1 MKRCPKCR
9 HEYSDK
15 TLEFCLEDGSRLI
28 SPVLTEASFET
39 VVLPGSAAVTDAPG
53 AGPAPAQTAKLQVFK
68 ERAVDRGRRIM
79 ELAPMIIALVH
90 NYWQWIYAD
99 QQETHS
105 IANFLLSAGFI
116 VWLLLLLAGATAGVL
131 ALKLARNKSFA
142 ITGLIVLA
150 INFLLFV
157 VPRR

>member
-1 MKRCPKCR
+1 MKRCPQCS

-28 SPVLTEASFET
+28 SAVSAEASRET
-39 VVLPGSAAVTDAPG
+39 VVLPGTATVTDSHG
-53 AGPAPAQTAKLQVFK
+53 TAPAQTAKIQELK
-68 ERAVDRGRRIM
+68 ERAVDHGLKIM
-79 ELAPMIIALVH
+79 ELAPMIIALLH

-99 QQETHS
+99 KEQTSS

-116 VWLLLLLAGATAGVL
+116 VWLLLLLAGAAAGFL
-131 ALKLARNKSFA
+131 AVKLARNKSFA
-142 ITGLIVLA
+142 ITALIVLA